1 MKRINYFVTLALS
14 LSLFLFLPM
23 IAFANAYIIG
33 PSGLVG
39 YAVPETTDKL
49 LIGAQVCK
57 IQNCLVSGG
66 ANDWYNYSMTSSTE
80 EGDSGQGKTLVAK
93 PGDNLTFRGMTLL
106 EGEDEVS
113 LNPVYKMSFTNGQYL
128 ENFDIFGTGL
138 ADVDGDT
145 NYFDYDSGSGDILL
159 EDNGLSDAMGTQVGS
174 VIAKIK
180 EDTPNQTLIEGK
192 FYVDNPNLFVT
203 FNPISKA
210 YAADEY
216 TRSTVRVLV
225 SNTSGSTG
233 TLPKTGASY
242 QNDKWDIIAPVI
254 ILAALSM
261 IVGGE
266 IVRRK
271 RKQA

>member
-1 MKRINYFVTLALS
+1 MKRINYFVALALS
-14 LSLFLFLPM
+14 LSLSLFLPM
-23 IAFANAYIIG
+23 ITLANAYIIG

-39 YAVPETTDKL
+39 YAVPETRDKL

-57 IQNCLVSGG
+57 IQNCLISGG
-66 ANDWYNYSMTSSTE
+66 ADDWYNYSMTSSTE
-80 EGDSGQGKTLVAK
+80 EGNSGQGKTLVAK
-93 PGDNLTFRGMTLL
+93 PGDSLTFRGMTLL

-113 LNPVYKMSFTNGQYL
+113 LNPVYKISFTNGQYL

-138 ADVDGDT
+138 DDVDVDG
-145 NYFDYDSGSGDILL
+145 NYFEYNPGSGDILL
-159 EDNGLSDAMGTQVGS
+159 EQNGLSDAMETQVGS
-174 VIAKIK
+174 VTAKIK
-180 EDTPNQTLIEGK
+180 TDTPDQTLIEGK
-192 FYVDNPNLFVT
+192 FYVDNPNLFIT

-216 TRSTVRVLV
+216 TRSTVRILV
-225 SNTSGSTG
+225 SNPSGNTG
-233 TLPKTGASY
+233 ALPKTGAGY
-242 QNDKWDIIAPVI
+242 QDDKWDTITPVA

-261 IVGGE
+261 IIGGE